1 MPHAINQ
8 ATPSDTQAARSA
20 MVDSQIRPN
29 KVTEPRLIAALRSL
43 PREAF
48 LPPSLQAWAYAD
60 DDVKLGAGRVMV
72 SPMVTARLLQA
83 AAVQPGEAVLL
94 VGAGTGFTA
103 ALLAEL
109 GGVVTALEEDAAL
122 LAIAR
127 PALAAVAPAVT
138 LVQGGLAEGWP
149 AGRPYDLIVIE
160 GSVEQLPEAIT
171 AQLAPQGRLM
181 MVRAGQGRVG
191 SANVGQAVIGRP
203 TQGGISFAP
212 LFDAAVATLPAL
224 RRAPAFV
231 F

>member
-1 MPHAINQ
+1 MPHAISQ
-8 ATPSDTQAARSA
+8 ATLADTQAARSA

-29 KVTEPRLIAALRSL
+29 KVTEPRLIAALRNL

-83 AAVQPGEAVLL
+83 AAVQPGESVLL
-94 VGAGTGFTA
+94 VGAGTGCTA

-127 PALAAVAPAVT
+127 PALQAVGASVT
-138 LVQGGLAEGWP
+138 LVEGRLAEGW
-149 AGRPYDLIVIE
+149 AGGRPYDLIVIE
-160 GSVEQLPEAIT
+160 GAVEQLPETIA
-171 AQLAPQGRLM
+171 AQLAPQGRLV
-181 MVRAGQGRVG
+181 MVKAGQGRMG
-191 SANVGQAVIGRP
+191 AANVGQAVIGRP
-203 TQGGISFAP
+203 TQGGLSFVP